1 MSMFICEAQLCFQF
15 TKTLKNWNL
24 EKVYLVVCGC
34 LLVVCGCLL
43 VVCGR
48 LLVVCGGLLVACG
61 RLLVVCCCLLVVTGR
76 LWSFVGSLW
85 WFAVV
90 YWWFV
95 VVCGRLLVVC
105 CRLLVVCGRLWS
117 LPVLVTTNYG
127 LLFIFCKI
135 AVGGKK
141 EIESS
146 YHYFRLNRY
155 TFCLCNRHSH
165 VQSQ

>member
-43 VVCGR
+43 VVCGGLWWFAGGLWLIAGSLLLFAGGYWLFVVVCR
-48 LLVVCGGLLVACG
+48 GFVMVCGCLLVVCGD
-61 RLLVVCCCLLVVTGR
+61 
-76 LWSFVGSLW
+76 LWSFAGGLLSL
-85 WFAVV
+85 AS
-90 YWWFV
+90 
-95 VVCGRLLVVC
+95 
-105 CRLLVVCGRLWS
+105 RLWS

-127 LLFIFCKI
+127 LSFIFCKI

-141 EIESS
+141 EIETS

-155 TFCLCNRHSH
+155 TFCLCNRHWH